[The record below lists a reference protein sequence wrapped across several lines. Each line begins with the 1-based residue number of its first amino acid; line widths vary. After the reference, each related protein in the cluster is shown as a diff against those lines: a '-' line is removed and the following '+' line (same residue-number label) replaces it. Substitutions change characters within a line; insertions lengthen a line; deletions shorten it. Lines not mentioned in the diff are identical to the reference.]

1 MNYKLPDAPN
11 FPGRGVPHNGPVVLC
26 ILDGVGLGLRDGGDA
41 VYQAHTPTLDRLFA
55 GAMFTQLKAH
65 GTAVGLPSDGD
76 MGNSEVG
83 HNALGAGRIIAQGAK
98 LVAAAFKNASAFGE
112 TWEWL
117 TQSGTLHLL
126 GLLSDGGVHSHIDHL
141 LRILKQADS
150 QGIERVRIH
159 ILSDGR
165 DVGARSVLG
174 YIRTLEA
181 ALSGINGR
189 ETLVGEPGRD
199 YRIASGGGRM
209 NLTMDRYEADW
220 SMVQRGWNTHVLGE
234 GRRFESATQ
243 AVEALYAEDAQVND
257 QYLPAFVIEEGGQG
271 GVEPIGV
278 VQEGDGMLLFNFRGD
293 RALEF
298 SSTAQGQDTPV
309 DRGGAPSF
317 RFAGIMQYDG
327 DLKIPAR
334 YLVEPPAID
343 ATVGHYLAAN
353 GRRSFV
359 VSETQKFGHVTFF
372 FNGNRS
378 GMLDSSLEEYVE
390 IPSDVIPF
398 EQAPAM
404 KAQEITQAAIAAISS
419 GTWDHVRLNIANG
432 DMVGHSGDL
441 AATITAMEVVD
452 ACVADLEA
460 AVVRAGGVLLV
471 TADHGNADDMWMRD
485 KQDQP
490 KKERGSI
497 LPKTSHTLAPVPFA
511 VVDPQARWELSE
523 TPNPGLANISA
534 TLLLLC
540 GLTPPIDYLP
550 SLLQVRP

>member
-1 MNYKLPDAPN
+1 MNYKLPDVPG
-11 FPGRGVPHNGPVVLC
+11 FPGRGFPGSAPSGASNNGPVVLC
-26 ILDGVGLGLRDGGDA
+26 ILDGVGLGLQDGGDA

-55 GAMFTQLKAH
+55 GAMSTQLKAH

-98 LVAAAFKNASAFGE
+98 LVAAAFKDGSAFGK

-126 GLLSDGGVHSHIDHL
+126 GLLSDGGVHSHINHL
-141 LRILKQADS
+141 LHILQQADA

-165 DVGARSVLG
+165 DVSARSVLG
-174 YIRTLEA
+174 YIQTLEE
-181 ALSGINGR
+181 ALGKIN
-189 ETLVGEPGRD
+189 RD

-209 NLTMDRYEADW
+209 NLTMDRYQADW
-220 SMVQRGWNTHVLGE
+220 SMVQRGWDTHVLGQ
-234 GRRFESATQ
+234 GRGYENATQ
-243 AVEALYAEDAQVND
+243 AVETLYAEDPTVND
-257 QYLPAFVIEEGGQG
+257 QYLPAFVIEEGGPEGAQ
-271 GVEPIGV
+271 PIGS

-298 SSTAQGQDTPV
+298 SSTAQGQETPV
-309 DRGGAPSF
+309 DRGDAPSF

-334 YLVEPPAID
+334 YLIEPPSID
-343 ATVGHYLAAN
+343 ATVGQYLAAN

-378 GMLDSSLEEYVE
+378 GLLDDALEAYVE

-404 KAQEITQAAIAAISS
+404 KAQEITQAAIAAIDS
-419 GTWDHVRLNIANG
+419 GSWDHVRLNIANG

-452 ACVADLEA
+452 SCVAELEA
-460 AVVRAGGVLLV
+460 AVVKAGGVLLV
-471 TADHGNADDMWMRD
+471 TADHGNADGMWMRD
-485 KQDQP
+485 KQNQP
-490 KKERGSI
+490 KMDGDSI
-497 LPKTSHTLAPVPFA
+497 QPKTSHTLAPVPFA
-511 VVDPQARWELSE
+511 VVDPHARWTLSE
-523 TPNPGLANISA
+523 TPEPGLANVSA

-540 GLTPPIDYLP
+540 GLTPPTDYLP
-550 SLLQVRP
+550 SLLQVRS

>member
-1 MNYKLPDAPN
+1 MTYTLSDAPN
-11 FPGRGVPHNGPVVLC
+11 FPGRSGPVVLC
-26 ILDGVGLGLRDGGDA
+26 ILDGVGLGLQDGGDA

-55 GAMFTQLKAH
+55 GAMATQLKAH

-98 LVAAAFKNASAFGE
+98 LVASALQDGSAFGE
-112 TWEWL
+112 TWQWL

-141 LRILKQADS
+141 LRILRQADT
-150 QGIERVRIH
+150 QGIARVRVH

-165 DVGARSVLG
+165 DVSARSVLG
-174 YIRTLEA
+174 YIQTLEQ
-181 ALSGINGR
+181 ALGEINGA
-189 ETLVGEPGRD
+189 GRD

-209 NLTMDRYEADW
+209 NITMDRYEADW
-220 SMVQRGWNTHVLGE
+220 PMVQRGWDTHVLGV
-234 GRRFESATQ
+234 GRAFESATE
-243 AVEALYAEDAQVND
+243 AVETFYAEDSQVND
-257 QYLPAFVIEEGGQG
+257 QYLPPFVIHQDGA
-271 GVEPIGV
+271 PIGA
-278 VQEGDGMLLFNFRGD
+278 VQDGDGLLLFNFRGD

-298 SSTAQGQDTPV
+298 SSAAQGDETPV
-309 DRGGAPSF
+309 DRRGAPTF

-327 DLKIPAR
+327 DLKVPAR
-334 YLVEPPAID
+334 YLVEPPSID
-343 ATVGHYLAAN
+343 ATVGQYLAAA

-378 GMLDSSLEEYVE
+378 GLLDEALEAYVE
-390 IPSDVIPF
+390 IPSDNVPF
-398 EQAPAM
+398 DQAPAM
-404 KAQEITQAAIAAISS
+404 KAQEITAAAIEAIAS
-419 GTWDHVRLNIANG
+419 GDWDHVRLNIANG

-452 ACVADLEA
+452 ACVAELEA
-460 AVVRAGGVLLV
+460 AVVQAGGVLLV

-485 KQDQP
+485 KKNQP
-490 KKERGSI
+490 KRDGASI

-511 VVDPQARWELSE
+511 VVDPHARWELSE
-523 TPNPGLANISA
+523 TPDPGLANVSA

-540 GLTPPIDYLP
+540 GLQPPSDYLP
-550 SLLQVRP
+550 PLLQARP

>member
-1 MNYKLPDAPN
+1 MNYTLPKSPD
-11 FPGRGVPHNGPVVLC
+11 FPGRDGPVVLC
-26 ILDGVGLGLRDGGDA
+26 ILDGVGLGLQDGGDA
-41 VYQAHTPTLDRLFA
+41 VYQAHTPTLDRLFSGSMA
-55 GAMFTQLKAH
+55 TQLKAH
-65 GTAVGLPSDGD
+65 GAAVGLPSDGD

-98 LVAAAFKNASAFGE
+98 LVAAAFKDGSAFGE

-141 LRILKQADS
+141 LRILEQADA
-150 QGIERVRIH
+150 QGVERVRVH

-165 DVGARSVLG
+165 DVSARSVLG
-174 YIRTLEA
+174 YIHTLEQ
-181 ALSGINGR
+181 ALAEID
-189 ETLVGEPGRD
+189 RD

-209 NLTMDRYEADW
+209 NITMDRYEADW
-220 SMVQRGWNTHVLGE
+220 PMVQRGWNTHVLGE
-234 GRRFESATQ
+234 GRAFESATQ
-243 AVEALYAEDAQVND
+243 AVETFYAEDPKVND
-257 QYLPAFVIEEGGQG
+257 QYLPAFVIQEDD
-271 GVEPIGV
+271 EPIGV

-298 SSTAQGQDTPV
+298 SSAAQGLDTPV
-309 DRGGAPSF
+309 DRRGAPEF

-334 YLVEPPAID
+334 YLVEPPKID
-343 ATVGHYLAAN
+343 ATVGQYLAAN

-378 GMLDSSLEEYVE
+378 GKLDDALEEYVE

-404 KAQEITQAAIAAISS
+404 KAQEITQAAIQAIAS
-419 GTWDHVRLNIANG
+419 GQWDHVRLNIANG

-460 AVVRAGGVLLV
+460 AVVKAGGVLLV

-485 KQDQP
+485 KQNQP
-490 KKERGSI
+490 KKSGDHI

-523 TPNPGLANISA
+523 TPDPGLANVSA

-540 GLTPPIDYLP
+540 GLQPPSDYLP

>member
-1 MNYKLPDAPN
+1 MNYKLPDAPG
-11 FPGRGVPHNGPVVLC
+11 FPGRGFPGSAPGGASKSGPVVLC
-26 ILDGVGLGLRDGGDA
+26 ILDGVGLGLQDGGDA

-55 GAMFTQLKAH
+55 GAMSIQLKAH

-98 LVAAAFKNASAFGE
+98 LVAAAFKDGSAFGE

-126 GLLSDGGVHSHIDHL
+126 GLLSDGGVHSHIKHL
-141 LRILKQADS
+141 LRILKQADR
-150 QGIERVRIH
+150 QGVERVRIH

-165 DVGARSVLG
+165 DVSARSVLG
-174 YIRTLEA
+174 YIQTLEE
-181 ALSGINGR
+181 ALGEIN
-189 ETLVGEPGRD
+189 RD

-220 SMVQRGWNTHVLGE
+220 SMVQRGWNTHVLGQ
-234 GRRFESATQ
+234 GRVFESATQ
-243 AVEALYAEDAQVND
+243 AVETLYAEDPKVND
-257 QYLPAFVIEEGGQG
+257 QYLPAFVIQEDD
-271 GVEPIGV
+271 EPIGV

-309 DRGGAPSF
+309 DRGDAASF

-334 YLVEPPAID
+334 YLVEPPSID

-378 GMLDSSLEEYVE
+378 GVLDASLEEYVE

-404 KAQEITQAAIAAISS
+404 KAKEITQAAIQAISS
-419 GTWDHVRLNIANG
+419 GSWDHVRLNIANG

-441 AATITAMEVVD
+441 AATIIAMEVVD
-452 ACVADLEA
+452 SCVAELEA
-460 AVVRAGGVLLV
+460 AVVKAGGVLLV

-485 KQDQP
+485 KQNQP
-490 KKERGSI
+490 KMDGDSI
-497 LPKTSHTLAPVPFA
+497 QPKTSHTLAPVPFA
-511 VVDPQARWELSE
+511 VVDPHARWALSE
-523 TPNPGLANISA
+523 TPEPGLANVSA

-540 GLTPPIDYLP
+540 GLTPPPNYLP
-550 SLLQVRP
+550 SLLQVRS

>member
-1 MNYKLPDAPN
+1 MTYKLPDASD
-11 FPGRGVPHNGPVVLC
+11 FPGPNNADRGPVVLC

-41 VYQAHTPTLDRLFA
+41 VFQANTPTLDRLFA
-55 GAMFTQLKAH
+55 GAMAIQLKAH

-98 LVAAAFKNASAFGE
+98 LVAAAFQDASAFGE
-112 TWEWL
+112 TWQWL

-141 LRILKQADS
+141 LRILEQADRE
-150 QGIERVRIH
+150 GIERVRIH
-159 ILSDGR
+159 LLSDGR
-165 DVGARSVLG
+165 DVSARSVLG
-174 YIRTLEA
+174 YIQALEQ
-181 ALSGINGR
+181 AL
-189 ETLVGEPGRD
+189 GEVNEGDRD

-209 NLTMDRYEADW
+209 NITMDRYEADW
-220 SMVQRGWNTHVLGE
+220 PMVQRGWNTHVLGE

-243 AVEALYAEDAQVND
+243 AVETLYAEDPKIND
-257 QYLPAFVIEEGGQG
+257 QYLPAFVIQEDG
-271 GVEPIGV
+271 EPIGV

-298 SSTAQGQDTPV
+298 SSVAQGQDTPV
-309 DRGGAPSF
+309 DRRGAPTF

-334 YLVEPPAID
+334 YLVEPPQID

-378 GMLDSSLEEYVE
+378 GKLDDALEEYVE
-390 IPSDVIPF
+390 VPSDVVPF

-404 KAQEITQAAIAAISS
+404 KALEITQAAIGAIAS
-419 GTWDHVRLNIANG
+419 GQWDHVRLNIANG

-452 ACVADLEA
+452 SCVADLEA
-460 AVVRAGGVLLV
+460 AVVKAGGVLLV

-485 KQDQP
+485 KQNQP
-490 KKERGSI
+490 KMDGESI

-511 VVDPQARWELSE
+511 IVDPHARWELSE
-523 TPNPGLANISA
+523 TPEPGLANVSA

-540 GLTPPIDYLP
+540 GLQPPTDYLP
-550 SLLQVRP
+550 SLLQVRS

>member
-1 MNYKLPDAPN
+1 MTYTLSDAPN
-11 FPGRGVPHNGPVVLC
+11 FPGRSGPVVLC
-26 ILDGVGLGLRDGGDA
+26 ILDGVGLGLQDGGDA

-55 GAMFTQLKAH
+55 GAMATQLKAH

-98 LVAAAFKNASAFGE
+98 LVASALQDGSAFGE
-112 TWEWL
+112 TWQWL

-141 LRILKQADS
+141 LRILRQADT
-150 QGIERVRIH
+150 QGIARVRVH

-165 DVGARSVLG
+165 DVSARSVLG
-174 YIRTLEA
+174 YIHTLEQ
-181 ALSGINGR
+181 ALGEING
-189 ETLVGEPGRD
+189 GGRD

-209 NLTMDRYEADW
+209 NITMDRYEADW
-220 SMVQRGWNTHVLGE
+220 PMVQRGWDTHVLGV
-234 GRRFESATQ
+234 GRAFESATE
-243 AVEALYAEDAQVND
+243 AVETFYAEDSQVND
-257 QYLPAFVIEEGGQG
+257 QYLPPFVIHEDGA
-271 GVEPIGV
+271 PIGA
-278 VQEGDGMLLFNFRGD
+278 VQEGDGLLLFNFRGD

-298 SSTAQGQDTPV
+298 SSAAQGDETPV
-309 DRGGAPSF
+309 DRRGAPSF

-327 DLKIPAR
+327 DLKVPAR
-334 YLVEPPAID
+334 YLVEPPSID
-343 ATVGHYLAAN
+343 ATVGQYLAAA

-378 GMLDSSLEEYVE
+378 GLLDEALEAYVE
-390 IPSDVIPF
+390 IPSDKVPF
-398 EQAPAM
+398 DQAPAM
-404 KAQEITQAAIAAISS
+404 KAQEITAAAIEAIGS
-419 GTWDHVRLNIANG
+419 GDWDHVRLNIANG

-452 ACVADLEA
+452 ACVAELEA
-460 AVVRAGGVLLV
+460 AVVQAGGVLLV

-485 KQDQP
+485 KKNQP
-490 KKERGSI
+490 KRDGESI

-511 VVDPQARWELSE
+511 VVDPHARWELSE
-523 TPNPGLANISA
+523 TPDPGLANVSA

-540 GLTPPIDYLP
+540 GLQPPSDYLP
-550 SLLQVRP
+550 SLLQARP